1 VIKSRKSPVHA
12 ARKPA
17 DPRAIGLAMVSLT
30 AFNLARAAEP
40 AAPQPQVM
48 QGVTVTEE
56 VEAEGYKVDV
66 ASSPK
71 FTAPLLDT
79 PQTITVIPKALLDD
93 QGLGSLADA
102 LRNTPGITFTLGE
115 NGNTT
120 AGDSITM
127 RGFDTA
133 GSIFLDG
140 VRDLG
145 AVSRDTFNTEQIEIV
160 KGPSGSDNGRGA
172 PSGYINMS
180 SKQPT
185 LQDAATSKVAL
196 GTDSRMRAEVDLN
209 QTLGNLDG
217 AAARLNMFYDKGD
230 RPDRDVA
237 DSGRWGFA
245 PSLALGLGGETRAF
259 FNFLFTKQNN
269 TPDGGLPTIGIFDY
283 NYTPIATPAGST
295 QQQIDNIA
303 ALNAAIAPLVNAAPA
318 VDRGNFYGSPD
329 DYEHVRANMF
339 TAKFEHD
346 LSDVSTLRNTSRYG
360 RYTLQRVITGINTLG
375 NTFTGA
381 ANSGTAVVVANPA
394 LWTVSRSRQGRNE
407 VNEILT
413 NQSNLT
419 TSFAT
424 GGIAHSVS
432 TGLEFIYERQ
442 LNRTMATSGTTLAA
456 NLYNPSTADAFGP
469 VALTGARTD
478 GKTVT
483 AAAYLFDTLQF
494 SDHWSLNAGVRLD
507 RFRTEFASVPA
518 PAAPPATPAASSYF
532 EGKGNLFT
540 GKLGLVFKPVEN
552 GSIYAAFG
560 TSEQPPGGANFTLSS
575 PVPNA
580 TTGVMN
586 INAPNLDPQKATN
599 LEVGTKWDLLDNR
612 LVLTAAVFDTR
623 NENDL
628 ATQDLSTGEITQ
640 YGERKVRG
648 FELGASGMITA
659 NWQVTAG
666 FASMDTEVVE
676 GSATSTGAQLQY
688 SPKVTFTSWTT
699 YRFPFGLTIGG
710 GARYTDSQFRNG
722 NATQSTV
729 TNLAVNPDAWIFDA
743 MAGYDV
749 NERVSLQLN
758 LQNLWDR
765 FYLNSINNGGSRFV
779 LGAPRSILLSGT
791 VRFY

>member
-1 VIKSRKSPVHA
+1 MSVIKSRKYPVTRISELA
-12 ARKPA
+12 DARA
-17 DPRAIGLAMVSLT
+17 VGLVVVSLA
-30 AFNLARAAEP
+30 AFDIARAAAP
-40 AAPQPQVM
+40 AEPQVM
-48 QGVTVTEE
+48 QGVSVTEE
-56 VEAEGYKVDV
+56 VEDGYKVDT

-180 SKQPT
+180 SKQPN
-185 LQDAATSKVAL
+185 LQDAASSKLAF
-196 GTDSRMRAEVDLN
+196 GTDDRMRVEADLN
-209 QTLGNLDG
+209 QTLGNWEG

-245 PSLALGLGGETRAF
+245 PSLALGLGSETRAY

-269 TPDGGLPTIGIFDY
+269 TPDGGLPTIGLLDY
-283 NYTPIATPAGST
+283 NYNPIATPAGST

-303 ALNAAIAPLVNAAPA
+303 ALNNAIAPLVNAAPA
-318 VDRGNFYGSPD
+318 VDLGNYYGSAD

-346 LSDVSTLRNTSRYG
+346 LSEYTTLRNTSRYG
-360 RYTLQRVITGINTLG
+360 RYTLQRVITGINALG

-381 ANSGTAVVVANPA
+381 ANSGTAVVVSDPS

-413 NQSNLT
+413 NQSNLA
-419 TSFAT
+419 TSFGT
-424 GGIAHSVS
+424 GAVSHSLS
-432 TGLEFIYERQ
+432 TGFEFIYERQ
-442 LNRTMATSGTTLAA
+442 LNRTMAASGTTAAA
-456 NLYNPSTADAFGP
+456 NLYRPSTADAFGP
-469 VALTGARTD
+469 VSLTGARTD

-483 AAAYLFDTLQF
+483 AAVYLFDTLTF
-494 SDHWSLNAGVRLD
+494 SEKWSLNAGVRLD
-507 RFRTEFASVPA
+507 RFRTEYASVPA
-518 PAAPPATPAASSYF
+518 PPVAPAVPGASSYL
-532 EGKGNLFT
+532 EGEGNLFT
-540 GKLGLVFKPVEN
+540 GKLGLVFKPVEY
-552 GSIYAAFG
+552 GSIYAAVG
-560 TSEQPPGGANFTLSS
+560 TSEQPPGGANFTLASGA
-575 PVPNA
+575 PNA
-580 TTGVMN
+580 TTGAVN
-586 INAPNLDPQKATN
+586 SNAPNLDPQKATN
-599 LEVGTKWDLLDNR
+599 LEVGTKWDLLENR

-628 ATQDLSTGEITQ
+628 ATQDLNTGEITQ

-648 FELGASGMITA
+648 FELGASGMITP

-666 FASMDTEVVE
+666 FASMDTEIVE
-676 GSATSTGAQLQY
+676 GSATNTGAQLQY

-699 YRFPFGLTIGG
+699 YRFPFGLTLGG

-722 NATQSTV
+722 NATQASV
-729 TNLAVNPDAWIFDA
+729 TNLAVNPEAWVFDA

-749 NERVSLQLN
+749 NQRVVLQLN
-758 LQNLWDR
+758 LQNITDK

-779 LGAPRSILLSGT
+779 LGAPRSILLT
-791 VRFY
+791 AAVKFY